1 MSVKR
6 AALVTGASRGIG
18 RGIALALAE
27 KGWNVAVNYHSNA
40 AAAND
45 LVSEIKARGTEAFAV
60 QADVAT
66 LGDHAR
72 LLDAVTGAFGRLD
85 VLVNNAGIGPRVR
98 ADLLEMSVE
107 SYDEVMGVNLRG
119 PFFLTQRAARLM
131 IGQIQAGTIEQGTVV
146 NIGSVSA
153 YTASINRGE
162 YCVAKAGMGMMTAL
176 FADRLATHGINVY
189 EVRPGIIET
198 DMTHV
203 AKAKYDRLIIE
214 EGLTPIRRWGQ
225 PEDVGRA
232 VEAIVSGAFPFST
245 GEVINV
251 DGGFHLRRL

>member
-45 LVSEIKARGTEAFAV
+45 LVSEITARGAEAFAV

-66 LGDHAR
+66 LDDHAR

>member
-45 LVSEIKARGTEAFAV
+45 LVSEITARGAEAFAV

-66 LGDHAR
+66 LDDHAR

-232 VEAIVSGAFPFST
+232 VEAIVSGVFPFST